1 MSNYYDLSSD
11 SSAHDSE
18 DDDSSSGSENEY
30 PLEGLA
36 SDGRYILHVDVDCF
50 YCQCE
55 IQDRQ
60 IPKEKPF
67 AIGQKHII
75 VTSNYAAR
83 AMGVKKLQSRT
94 AAYEACPQLL
104 IIEGSDLEPYRLYA
118 RKIYQAF
125 REACKSIHPG
135 ISVRR
140 GFMDEMVADLSVAAV
155 SGRDNHVGTEDF
167 YIYGEKERETITMTE
182 DQTGASSKIVGAAH
196 VRCMSASER
205 ACAQRLETA
214 AQIAF
219 RIRQQILR
227 TTGFTTTM
235 GLSTNPLLAKIAVGL
250 KKPATVNVIYPWR
263 SQSLLASM
271 PLRMIPG
278 VGRTTVK
285 ALHHCFERQNNP
297 NAPQPDFWTCQ

>member
-11 SSAHDSE
+11 SSVHRSE
-18 DDDSSSGSENEY
+18 DDDSTSGSGNEKQ
-30 PLEGLA
+30 LEGLA
-36 SDGRYILHVDVDCF
+36 SDSRCILHVDVDCF

-55 IQDRQ
+55 IHERQ

-104 IIEGSDLEPYRLYA
+104 IIEGSDLERYRIHA

-125 REACKSIHPG
+125 RQACKSVHPD

-140 GFMDEMVADLSVAAV
+140 GSMDEMVADLSVAAISDGNESV
-155 SGRDNHVGTEDF
+155 VTEDF
-167 YIYGEKERETITMTE
+167 YIYGENDREAITLTD
-182 DQTGASSKIVGAAH
+182 DQTGACSRIVQDFQARSLG
-196 VRCMSASER
+196 ASEQS
-205 ACAQRLETA
+205 CAQRLELA
-214 AQIAF
+214 SQIALQ
-219 RIRQQILR
+219 IRQQILR

-235 GLSTNPLLAKIAVGL
+235 GLSANPLLAKIACGL
-250 KKPATVNVIYPWR
+250 KKPATVNVLYPWR
-263 SQSLLASM
+263 SQPLLASM

-285 ALHHCFERQNNP
+285 ALHPCLEQQNS
-297 NAPQPDFWTCQ
+297 ASLSQPDFWTCQ